1 MMVYLRNLEYKDI
14 EILQQKIYGN
24 KTINEIKIMID
35 EMNTKIY
42 NNRFFEMFGVFD
54 DYNMVGMISLQEHS
68 KSVISCGPEIFEEYR
83 RKGYGYGAMNRALE
97 LGKEKG
103 YRIASAQIRTDNKA
117 SISLHNKVG
126 FETDYYEYVNGRGN
140 KIYLYIK
147 AL

>member
-1 MMVYLRNLEYKDI
+1 
-14 EILQQKIYGN
+14 
-24 KTINEIKIMID
+24 
-35 EMNTKIY
+35 
-42 NNRFFEMFGVFD
+42 
-54 DYNMVGMISLQEHS
+54 MVGMISLQEHS